1 MKNSIFLTVWFFTF
15 LLSSCD
21 SIGLYFDGGKK
32 TINDQKATIFVPSN
46 IDLYELTALLYN
58 NGIIS
63 DTSAFIQVGEY
74 KKMSTERLAAGKYEI
89 EPNTDFRKLLNG
101 FTKNKL
107 GNGNAEKE
115 VEVTFNNCKDV
126 YQVVGKSSN
135 FLELD
140 SASLINYL
148 VSDTIL
154 MKYGFTKDKI
164 GAMFLPNTYRM
175 FWDTSKEDFIERMA
189 KEFKLFWTKERIS
202 KLSSTGLKNQSD
214 AVILAS
220 IVYKEQGKH
229 SDEWPIISKL
239 YLNRLNDNWLLQSD
253 PTFKFCWGNELDGV
267 QRLTYEHR
275 SLDCPFNTYIYPGL
289 PPGPICIPPA
299 EVIEAVLNPSD
310 DDFMFMCAKPKG
322 EGRHNFAKTLKQH
335 NQNAKLYQD
344 WIRDQ
349 N

>member
-1 MKNSIFLTVWFFTF
+1 MKKSIFITALFISLF
-15 LLSSCD
+15 LSSCD

-32 TINDQKATIFVPSN
+32 TINDQKSTIFVPSD
-46 IDLYELTALLYN
+46 IDLQKLSILLFEN
-58 NGIIS
+58 RIIN

-74 KKMSTERLAAGKYEI
+74 KKLSPERLAAGKYEI

-115 VEVTFNNCKDV
+115 VEVTFNNCKDI

-140 SASLINYL
+140 STSLINYL
-148 VSDTIL
+148 VSDSIL
-154 MKYGFTKDKI
+154 MKYGFTQDKI

-175 FWDTSKEDFIERMA
+175 YWDTSEEDFIERMA

-202 KLSSTGLKNQSD
+202 KLHDTGLNNQSD

-220 IVYKEQGKH
+220 IVYKEQDKH
-229 SDEWPIISKL
+229 SNEWPIISKL
-239 YLNRLNDNWLLQSD
+239 YLNRLKDNWPLQSD
-253 PTFKFCWGNELDGV
+253 PTFRFCWGEELDGV
-267 QRLTYEHR
+267 QRLTFEHR
-275 SLDCPFNTYIYPGL
+275 SLDCPYNTYIYPGL

-299 EVIEAVLNPSD
+299 DVIDAVLNPSD

-322 EGRHNFAKTLKQH
+322 EGRHNFAKSLKQH
-335 NQNAKLYQD
+335 NQNAKLYQE